1 MQGKVDRNGGCRTAH
16 CVERKEEEKKKSG
29 KRMQRRE
36 KGRKGE
42 NVKNV

>member
-1 MQGKVDRNGGCRTAH
+1 MQGKVDRNGGCRRVH
-16 CVERKEEEKKKSG
+16 CVERKEEWKNKRG
-29 KRMQRRE
+29 KRMQRRD